1 MPNSCPEYPTG
12 VTLITGASSGI
23 GRRIAVQLSQS
34 RRLVLHGRD
43 PHRLMETRALCN
55 RPDEHLCWNIDLRD
69 VDAIDASLTQ
79 LIEQHR
85 IAVADFVHCAG
96 MLKIQPLRLCERAL
110 AQETMNVNFMS
121 AAVILQL
128 LIRRKL
134 NGKHLRGV
142 VFLSSTASQFGARGF
157 GLYCASK
164 GALDAFMRAMAV
176 ELAPDVRVNSVL
188 PGTVKTAMTELMLKD
203 PDLLARM
210 EGEYPLGL
218 GEPHAIAD
226 AVEFLLSD
234 KARWI
239 TGQQM
244 VVDGGRTVNITT

>member
-1 MPNSCPEYPTG
+1 MPNSHPEYPNCA
-12 VTLITGASSGI
+12 TLITGASSGI

-34 RRLVLHGRD
+34 RRLVIHGRD
-43 PHRLMETRALCN
+43 PHRLLETRALCHG
-55 RPDEHLCWNIDLRD
+55 PDEHLCWNADLRD

-79 LIEQHR
+79 LIGKYQ

-96 MLKIQPLRLCERAL
+96 MLKIQPLRLCELAL

-121 AAVILQL
+121 AVSILQL
-128 LIRRKL
+128 LTRRKL
-134 NGKHLRGV
+134 NGKHLRGA
-142 VFLSSTASQFGARGF
+142 VFISSTASQFGARGF
-157 GLYCASK
+157 SLYCASK

-188 PGTVKTAMTELMLKD
+188 PGTVKTAMTETMLKD

-218 GEPHAIAD
+218 GEPDTIAD

-244 VVDGGRTVNITT
+244 VVDGGRTVNITA

>member
-1 MPNSCPEYPTG
+1 MPNSCPADPYG
-12 VTLITGASSGI
+12 ATLITGASSGI
-23 GRRIAVQLSQS
+23 GRQIAVRLSQS

-43 PHRLMETRALCN
+43 LERLTETRTLCHN
-55 RPDEHLCWNIDLRD
+55 PDEHLCWNVDLSR

-85 IAVADFVHCAG
+85 VVISDLVHCAG
-96 MLKIQPLRLCERAL
+96 MLSIRPLRQSDHSM

-121 AAVILQL
+121 AVVILRL

-134 NGKHLRGV
+134 NGKHLRRV
-142 VFLSSTASQFGARGF
+142 VFISSTASQFGARGF

-188 PGTVKTAMTELMLKD
+188 PGTVKTAMTKAMLED
-203 PDLLARM
+203 PDLELRM
-210 EGEYPLGL
+210 KDEYPLGL
-218 GEPHAIAD
+218 GEPQDIAD
-226 AVEFLLSD
+226 AVEYLLSD

-244 VVDGGRTVNITT
+244 VVDGGRTVNITA